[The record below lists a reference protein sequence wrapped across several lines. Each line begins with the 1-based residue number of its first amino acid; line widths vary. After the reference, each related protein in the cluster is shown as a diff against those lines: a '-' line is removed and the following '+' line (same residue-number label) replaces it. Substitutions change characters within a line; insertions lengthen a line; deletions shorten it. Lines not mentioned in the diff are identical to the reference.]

1 MSWCYRIC
9 VLLLLTPESSI
20 GRCVEVFL
28 HTLRAEG
35 ILEGG
40 EVYPKGLP
48 MPDGGE
54 VIDLHV
60 PSSKVS
66 HTAKQDLSEHMVWAD
81 Q

>member
-1 MSWCYRIC
+1 M
-9 VLLLLTPESSI
+9 V
-20 GRCVEVFL
+20 RCVEVFL

-60 PSSKVS
+60 PASKVS
-66 HTAKQDLSEHMVWAD
+66 RAVQHTWLCSVVCALRLKWLCLFVIRVCS
-81 Q
+81 